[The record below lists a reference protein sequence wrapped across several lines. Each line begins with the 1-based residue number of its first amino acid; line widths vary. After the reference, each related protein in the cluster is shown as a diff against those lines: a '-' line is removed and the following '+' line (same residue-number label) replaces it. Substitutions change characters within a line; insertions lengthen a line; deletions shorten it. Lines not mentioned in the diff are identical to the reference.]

1 MINTML
7 YERNEAYQTV
17 IRYAN
22 GWKLH
27 SYINSNVDTQTIRAQ
42 YPKLINAE
50 VFSGQKRIVIPNP
63 ADVEYVL
70 KIATSYKGVLGNMN
84 EIIVSNHLEALASS
98 GYIGAEDLKLFA
110 LASLGSDKSP
120 YIIHQRRML
129 TPQEDPE
136 FAKFVQARYNPD
148 PRAAQNPLDFW
159 ALYIEASPTLKAD
172 RDRIQDIL
180 SQFFICSDINPY
192 QEPLNYAT
200 TTINGVQRLVLIDLD
215 SILPIYL
222 DVNGRQ
228 VRPQCPKCGQPL
240 IYQPIKPQGNVFDMF
255 DPIINKGSYYFCMSH
270 GCLNS
275 FDVQNT
281 LPTTRSETTDITVFD
296 AYQQINKAVIRR
308 EQFEHCNW
316 YVPFEPATTYT
327 DFCGKAVSEFPE
339 IPKSNEDMSLMFDN
353 YMTYLMADTIQALI
367 PSGWHMWVQQ
377 MAQFQYLDWIA
388 NMRTNLIS
396 AGIQPTPIYNRILA
410 LLYINSTLFVSG
422 DIGYIILLRN
432 DVNALIRDI
441 PLLTSFN
448 QFNGFNPQANMNKLI
463 EDLCCIY

>member
-1 MINTML
+1 MLNTLM
-7 YERNEAYQTV
+7 YERNEAYQTM

-27 SYINSNVDTQTIRAQ
+27 SYINSNVDTQAIRAQ

-84 EIIVSNHLEALASS
+84 EIIVSNHLQSLAAS
-98 GYIGAEDLKLFA
+98 GHIPVEDLKLFA
-110 LASLGSDKSP
+110 LAEMGSDKSP
-120 YIIHQRRML
+120 YIIHQRKML
-129 TPQEDPE
+129 TPQEDPN
-136 FAKFVQARYNPD
+136 FANFVQTRYNPD
-148 PRAAQNPLDFW
+148 PRANQNPLDFW
-159 ALYIEASPTLKAD
+159 PLYIEASPQLKAD
-172 RDRIQDIL
+172 RDRIQDLL
-180 SQFFICSDINPY
+180 SKYFICSDINPY

-215 SILPIYL
+215 SILPIYS
-222 DVNGRQ
+222 DANGQQ

-240 IYQPIKPQGNVFDMF
+240 IYQPVKPHATVYDMF
-255 DPIINKGSYYFCMSH
+255 DPIVNKGSYYFCLSH

-275 FDVQNT
+275 FDIQNT

-296 AYQQINKAVIRR
+296 SYQQINKTVIRA
-308 EQFEHCNW
+308 EQYEHCNW
-316 YVPFEPATTYT
+316 YVPFQPATTYT
-327 DFCGKAVSEFPE
+327 DYCARAAAEFPY
-339 IPKSNEDMSLMFDN
+339 IPKSNDDFSLMFDN

-367 PSGWHMWVQQ
+367 PSGWYIWVEQ

-388 NMRTNLIS
+388 NMRQNLIN

-410 LLYINSTLFVSG
+410 LLYINSILYVSG

-432 DVNALIRDI
+432 DVNALVRDI
-441 PLLTSFN
+441 PNLTTFN
-448 QFNGFNPQANMNKLI
+448 NFNAFNPQANMNKLI
-463 EDLCCIY
+463 EDLCSIY